1 MQGTRVTYT
10 YHTAGT
16 LAANH
21 SFVFTLPFDAQLV
34 HVSAVGSNTNN
45 GILDVGYTGAL
56 EAYVKDKDIGD
67 GGVPG
72 CVDDPSEFVG
82 SNNPHI
88 AAGTVIVATLDY
100 DGASGTAAADFTLVL
115 TFTEG

>member
-1 MQGTRVTYT
+1 MDGMRVTYS

-21 SFVFTLPFDAQLV
+21 SFVFTLPFAATLV

-45 GILDVGYTGAL
+45 GILDVGKSGST

-67 GGVPG
+67 SGTPAT
-72 CVDDPSEFVG
+72 CYLPTDFVG
-82 SNNPHI
+82 SNFPHI
-88 AAGTVIVATLDY
+88 DKDTVIVASLDY
-100 DGASGTAAADFTLVL
+100 DGASGTATADFTLVL
-115 TFTEG
+115 TFLEG

>member
-1 MQGTRVTYT
+1 MQGTHFTVS

-21 SFVFTLPFDAQLV
+21 SFIFKVPMPCQLV
-34 HVSAVGSNTNN
+34 AVSAVGSNANS

-56 EAYVKDKDIGD
+56 EAYVANMDVGD
-67 GGVPG
+67 SAVAAIL
-72 CVDDPSEFVG
+72 DENTDFVG
-82 SNNPHI
+82 SQFPHI
-88 AAGTVIVATLDY
+88 AAGTNIIATLDY
-100 DGASGTAAADFTLVL
+100 DGAGGTAAADFTLVL